1 MGVVVLALWIWG
13 FVVSCC
19 SLFSV
24 FFCFFS
30 SADLVG
36 RFVFFFMK
44 LLLVPPPLPPLGWW
58 LVAWWLWFVWV
69 CTVFRFVLSVVTLLC
84 SCSGSEIGWYIGG
97 LLVWFHKS

>member
-24 FFCFFS
+24 FFFFL

-36 RFVFFFMK
+36 RFVFLYEASFGSATSAS
-44 LLLVPPPLPPLGWW
+44 LGVVVSGVVALVCLGLYCFSFCIICCYAIGFLFWIRDWLVHWWPLG
-58 LVAWWLWFVWV
+58 LV
-69 CTVFRFVLSVVTLLC
+69 S
-84 SCSGSEIGWYIGG
+84 
-97 LLVWFHKS
+97 